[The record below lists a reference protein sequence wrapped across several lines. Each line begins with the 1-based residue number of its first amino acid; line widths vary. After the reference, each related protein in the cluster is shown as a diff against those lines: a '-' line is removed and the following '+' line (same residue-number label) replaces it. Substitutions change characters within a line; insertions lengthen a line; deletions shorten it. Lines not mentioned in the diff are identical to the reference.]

1 MTRDFGSSQEQQPP
15 RENPMSFSRRTLLK
29 ASAASAVLGGIGAPL
44 VARAQTAEFSYKYA
58 NNLPDG
64 QPMTVLA
71 KEMAAAIKAETT
83 GRFDLQ
89 IFPNNQLGSDTDMLS
104 QIRSGGVEFFTLS
117 GLILATLVPAA
128 SISGI
133 GFAFPDYDTVWK
145 AMDGD
150 LGAHIRGEITKANL
164 VVMDKIWDNGL
175 RETTSSTKPINHPDD
190 FKGFKIRVPVS
201 PLWTSMFKAFDAAP
215 ASINFSEVYSAL
227 QTRIVEGQE
236 NPLAII
242 STAKLYEVQKFCSL
256 TNHMWDGFWFLAN
269 RRAWEKLPA
278 NIKDVVAKNI
288 NEASLAERADVAKL
302 NASLQEELTAKGI
315 VFNKPEPAPFRETL
329 RKAGFYDEW
338 RRKFGDEAWAILNKA
353 AGGGLS

>member
-1 MTRDFGSSQEQQPP
+1 
-15 RENPMSFSRRTLLK
+15 MSLSRRTLLK

-44 VARAQTAEFSYKYA
+44 VARAQTAEFTYKYA

-64 QPMTVLA
+64 HPLNARA
-71 KEMAAAIKAETT
+71 KEMAAAIKAETN

-133 GFAFPDYDTVWK
+133 GFAFPDYATVWK

-150 LGAHIRGEITKANL
+150 LGAYVRGEITKANL
-164 VVMDKIWDNGL
+164 VVMDKIWDNGF
-175 RETTSSTKPINHPDD
+175 RQTTSSTKPINGPED

-242 STAKLYEVQKFCSL
+242 STAKLYEVQKYCSL
-256 TNHMWDGFWFLAN
+256 TGHMWDGQWVLAN
-269 RRAWEKLPA
+269 GRRWAATPP
-278 NIKDVVAKNI
+278 DVQALITKHVT
-288 NEASLAERADVAKL
+288 EAVMKQRD
-302 NASLQEELTAKGI
+302 
-315 VFNKPEPAPFRETL
+315 
-329 RKAGFYDEW
+329 
-338 RRKFGDEAWAILNKA
+338 
-353 AGGGLS
+353 

>member
-1 MTRDFGSSQEQQPP
+1 
-15 RENPMSFSRRTLLK
+15 MSLSRRTLLK
-29 ASAASAVLGGIGAPL
+29 ASAATAVLGGVGAPY
-44 VARAQTAEFSYKYA
+44 VARAQSAEFTYKYA
-58 NNLPDG
+58 NNLPDSH
-64 QPMTVLA
+64 PMNVRA
-71 KEMAAAIKAETT
+71 KEMAAAIKTETN

-128 SISGI
+128 SINGI

-150 LGAHIRGEITKANL
+150 LGAYVRGEIKKSGL
-164 VVMDKIWDNGL
+164 EVMDKIWDNGF
-175 RETTSSTKPINHPDD
+175 RQTTSSTRPINGPDD

-227 QTRIVEGQE
+227 QTKVVEGQE

-242 STAKLYEVQKFCSL
+242 STAKLYEVQKYCSL

-278 NIKDVVAKNI
+278 DVRAIVAKNI
-288 NEASLAERADVAKL
+288 NAAAGKEREDTAKL
-302 NASLQEELTAKGI
+302 NANLQQELAGKGLT
-315 VFNKPEPAPFRETL
+315 FNQPTTAPFRDKL
-329 RKAGFYDEW
+329 RTAGFYAEW
-338 RRKFGDEAWAILNKA
+338 KGKYGDQAWELLEKA
-353 AGGGLS
+353 VGKLS

>member
-1 MTRDFGSSQEQQPP
+1 
-15 RENPMSFSRRTLLK
+15 MSFSRRALLRV
-29 ASAASAVLGGIGAPL
+29 SAASAVLGGIGAPL
-44 VARAQTAEFSYKYA
+44 VARAQAAEFTYKYA
-58 NNLPDG
+58 NNLPDAH
-64 QPMTVLA
+64 PMNARA
-71 KEMAAAIKAETT
+71 KEMSAAIKAETN

-117 GLILATLVPAA
+117 GID
-128 SISGI
+128 
-133 GFAFPDYDTVWK
+133 FAFPDYDTVWK

-164 VVMDKIWDNGL
+164 VVMDKIWDNGF
-175 RETTSSTKPINHPDD
+175 RETTSSTKPINGPDD

-227 QTRIVEGQE
+227 QTKVVEGQE

-242 STAKLYEVQKFCSL
+242 STAKLYEVQKYCSL

-269 RRAWEKLPA
+269 RRAWDKLPE
-278 NIKDVVAKNI
+278 DVRKIVAKNI
-288 NEASLAERADVAKL
+288 NAAAVNERADVAKL
-302 NASLQEELTAKGI
+302 NAGLRQELASKGLT
-315 VFNKPEPAPFRETL
+315 FNQPDTAPFREKL
-329 RKAGFYDEW
+329 RSAGFYSEW
-338 RRKFGDEAWAILNKA
+338 RGKYGEEAWALLEKA
-353 AGGGLS
+353 VGKLS

>member
-1 MTRDFGSSQEQQPP
+1 
-15 RENPMSFSRRTLLK
+15 MSLSRRTVLK
-29 ASAASAVLGGIGAPL
+29 ASVAGAALGGIGAPF
-44 VARAQTAEFSYKYA
+44 VARAQTAEFTYKYA

-64 QPMTVLA
+64 HPLNARA
-71 KEMAAAIKAETT
+71 KEMAAAIKTET
-83 GRFDLQ
+83 GGKFDLQ

-117 GLILATLVPAA
+117 GLILATLVPPA

-145 AMDGD
+145 AMDGG

-164 VVMDKIWDNGL
+164 VVMDKIWDNGF
-175 RETTSSTKPINHPDD
+175 RQTTSSTKPINGPDD
-190 FKGFKIRVPVS
+190 LKGFKIRVPVS

-227 QTRIVEGQE
+227 QTKIVEGQE

-269 RRAWEKLPA
+269 RRAWEKLPE
-278 NIKDVVAKNI
+278 DVRTIVAKNI
-288 NEASLAERADVAKL
+288 NAAGVKEREDVAKL
-302 NASLQEELTAKGI
+302 NAGLQQELAGKGLT
-315 VFNKPEPAPFRETL
+315 FNQPNVTPFREKL
-329 RKAGFYDEW
+329 RSAGFYAEW
-338 RRKFGDEAWAILNKA
+338 KGKYGDQAWELLEKSV
-353 AGGGLS
+353 GKLS